1 MAVFSSSSPSKEI
14 SPTPPGIS
22 ILASGAKII
31 GKVVSEGVLKI
42 EGTVEGS
49 VRSNGEVFVG
59 RSGLIQGD
67 VRAREAVVGGR
78 VHGSVSTEVR
88 LEMQPGSA
96 VNGDVATP
104 KLTVQEGGEI
114 NGKIMMSKQAR
125 VMMGSDG
132 PVSAEPQQAQ
142 ASSQQN
148 HPAQRNRK
156 KNRAAV

>member
-1 MAVFSSSSPSKEI
+1 MAVFSSSSPSQET

-42 EGTVEGS
+42 EGTVEGT

-78 VHGSVSTEVR
+78 VHGSVSTEIR

-96 VNGDVATP
+96 VHGDVATP

-125 VMMGSDG
+125 AMMGSDG
-132 PVSAEPQQAQ
+132 PVSAEPQQQSAP
-142 ASSQQN
+142 QQN
-148 HPAQRNRK
+148 QSAQRNRK